1 MKKIISMI
9 LVFILGFTFIV
20 GRPKLNPAAAAY
32 ESIDLPKDFT
42 LIIDKPEFSP
52 TKVIDIYKVSP
63 NVVHYLPKR
72 DEEIEYWLQ

>member
-20 GRPKLNPAAAAY
+20 GKPKLNTAAAAHEY
-32 ESIDLPKDFT
+32 IDL
-42 LIIDKPEFSP
+42 
-52 TKVIDIYKVSP
+52 P

>member
-20 GRPKLNPAAAAY
+20 GRPRFNSVAAAHGP
-32 ESIDLPKDFT
+32 IDL
-42 LIIDKPEFSP
+42 
-52 TKVIDIYKVSP
+52 P

-72 DEEIEYWLQ
+72 DEELEYWLA